1 MPIGIEIRNAETV
14 GVVPKCTLPT
24 STCGFRIRATP
35 TTTSSAWV
43 ARSAIASRM
52 LSRADSWMPRM
63 FSSAEHDAEPGRD
76 DDLPRQPVAH
86 EAAAGEHREVRRH
99 GVGRDRDRDRV
110 VEHLRPGGEERDGLV
125 EGAARERRRAAGLR
139 EARGCLGVGRSRERE
154 DHARDRE
161 RDRRHPPGVERR
173 DAERVVD
180 RGADVA
186 VGRREHVPD
195 AENGGE
201 TTRATAA
208 EQRHALPGELPLA
221 QDILVVEAHEHAERR
236 LPAAVGRPTTSVQ
249 VSVPRALLLLVPQW
263 MLRIVSWPLR
273 SGRLGNGSLEAM

>member
-1 MPIGIEIRNAETV
+1 MPIGIEIRNADTV

-24 STCGFRIRATP
+24 STCGFRIR
-35 TTTSSAWV
+35 
-43 ARSAIASRM
+43 RD
-52 LSRADSWMPRM
+52 ADDHEQRLRGEVGDRQEDVEPRRLLD
-63 FSSAEHDAEPGRD
+63 AADVEQREHDAEPGGD
-76 DDLPRQPVAH
+76 DDLARQPVAH

-139 EARGCLGVGRSRERE
+139 EARRRLGVRRRRERE

-180 RGADVA
+180 RRADVA
-186 VGRREHVPD
+186 VGRREHV
-195 AENGGE
+195 ARRRGRRGGRASCGGGAAA
-201 TTRATAA
+201 RAT
-208 EQRHALPGELPLA
+208 R
-221 QDILVVEAHEHAERR
+221 
-236 LPAAVGRPTTSVQ
+236 
-249 VSVPRALLLLVPQW
+249 
-263 MLRIVSWPLR
+263 
-273 SGRLGNGSLEAM
+273 